1 MIFTK
6 TTKKVK
12 RFVNTCRRKSLTV
25 LSSGQVE
32 NFIWHHTEVK
42 RITALVGLKRKERN
56 GKRRTT
62 VRKGSGKG
70 ASIKREESKSVS
82 VGGGQR
88 ES

>member
-32 NFIWHHTEVK
+32 NFILHHTEVK
-42 RITALVGLKRKERN
+42 RITALVGLKRKEKERKEKN
-56 GKRRTT
+56 NCKKR
-62 VRKGSGKG
+62 
-70 ASIKREESKSVS
+70 
-82 VGGGQR
+82 
-88 ES
+88 